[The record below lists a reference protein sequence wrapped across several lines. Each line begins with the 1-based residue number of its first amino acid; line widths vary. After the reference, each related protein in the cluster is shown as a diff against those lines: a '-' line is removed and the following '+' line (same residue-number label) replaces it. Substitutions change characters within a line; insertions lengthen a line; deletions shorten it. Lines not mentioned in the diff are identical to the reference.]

1 MRLTCLQLTKT
12 CSAQGQE
19 ASPSSWLRRP
29 FVTTL
34 IAWNRLGEAV
44 LMHCRLFACSEAKN
58 SRDIENPTKSAVFAI
73 STQG

>member
-1 MRLTCLQLTKT
+1 MHLTCSERTNT

-19 ASPSSWLRRP
+19 VSPSSWLRSP

-44 LMHCRLFACSEAKN
+44 PMHGRSIACGEGKI
-58 SRDIENPTKSAVFAI
+58 SRGVENPTKSAVFMI

>member
-1 MRLTCLQLTKT
+1 MRLTCSELTKT

-19 ASPSSWLRRP
+19 VSPGSSQCGPL
-29 FVTTL
+29 VATL

-44 LMHCRLFACSEAKN
+44 PMHGRSIACGEGKI
-58 SRDIENPTKSAVFAI
+58 SRGVENPTKSAVFAI

>member
-1 MRLTCLQLTKT
+1 MRLTCSQLTKT

-19 ASPSSWLRRP
+19 VSPSSWLRSP

-44 LMHCRLFACSEAKN
+44 PMHGRSIACGEGKN
-58 SRDIENPTKSAVFAI
+58 SRDIENPTKSAVFVI

>member
-19 ASPSSWLRRP
+19 VSPSLWLRRL

-44 LMHCRLFACSEAKN
+44 PMHGRSIACGEGKIYTAV
-58 SRDIENPTKSAVFAI
+58 SRAYRRPDI
-73 STQG
+73 

>member
-44 LMHCRLFACSEAKN
+44 PMHGRSIACGEGKI
-58 SRDIENPTKSAVFAI
+58 SRGVENPTKSAVFAI
-73 STQG
+73 STHR